1 MIQVESIN
9 KEFENQQVLFDVNAE
24 FREGIIN
31 MIIGSSGS
39 GKTVL
44 LKCVVG
50 LLKPETGKINYDG
63 RDIVGGTAKQLN
75 AIRREIGMLF
85 QGAALF
91 NSLNVE
97 ENVSFPLRMFTKMTQ
112 KEIEKRV
119 AFCLDRVNL
128 HDVNN
133 LYPAELSGGMQKRV
147 GIARAIVMNPK
158 YLFYDEPN
166 SGLDPKTSRVID
178 ELIKEITQEFGT
190 TTLVNSHDMASVFD
204 VADRVFFIYEGKK
217 WWEGKPGEITTSGN
231 QELLQMIEAS
241 GQEGRFHLPSKIN

>member
-166 SGLDPKTSRVID
+166 SGLDPKT
-178 ELIKEITQEFGT
+178 
-190 TTLVNSHDMASVFD
+190 
-204 VADRVFFIYEGKK
+204 
-217 WWEGKPGEITTSGN
+217 
-231 QELLQMIEAS
+231 
-241 GQEGRFHLPSKIN
+241 